1 MGHWSSIK
9 FFRRFYL
16 LIAASTAVASM
27 VITGSLV
34 VGDSVRATLLRG
46 GDARLCGARTVIT
59 SSSGYFSDQMG
70 REFNPTRLIGIDGF
84 VSSYGRMLPVRIWGV
99 DSVARGMAAINSAL
113 ADQSIDPE
121 VVVRLQ
127 RKTAIPS
134 GSLFVSK
141 NYTTSL
147 RLSVSS
153 RTAPNLNLKT
163 QQSIPLNLFV
173 NRAELAQAIDIPGD
187 QANTLLFASDSVSL
201 GSIWDPTLAGYSI
214 KNGEI
219 SYSGIFIPQTVTALF
234 PEANRLFSYL
244 VNSISVVAPP
254 LAVVAP
260 PLAVVAPPLAVASH
274 EYSREVPYSFVT
286 AIDSFNGQP
295 LEANQALIS
304 DYAARRL
311 NIAVGDSVMMKYYVT
326 TRLKELSQDSIILKV
341 AAVVPLEEFARDST
355 LSAQFPGLTSVERCT
370 DWDSDLPIDMSKIE
384 RIDEDYWDQYGA
396 TPKMLVSYQTI
407 SPRWS
412 NPWGNATA
420 LRSRASRAS
429 GAATARGGAATTRD
443 SAATAEYNTL
453 GNGLEMITPTMAG
466 VTESHPYHQARRAAS
481 GGVDFASLF
490 LSLAF
495 FIVISALLLAVAPLG
510 AMIDLRKSE
519 IELYS
524 AMGYTRRRIRG
535 LFFREAILMLIV
547 AVAVGA
553 VMGIGYTW
561 IVLRMLEGVWN
572 SAVHTSMN
580 FIISLQWESIMAS
593 ALATLAIMAL
603 VIILTINNIL
613 KRLDNAPKS
622 CMRIRFRRLN
632 LLNPW
637 IATAFAIIVIGLL
650 VVDQPIPSSLI
661 MLIGLIIAFDSYN
674 TKQSRQ
680 SRLFANLAYNRRS
693 VIRTVWSLSLAV
705 YVVFLVGFNRPSFD
719 HSSPYSL
726 WGESSVPIY
735 HNLSQMTL
743 HKKLGLENLPRTTKI
758 EQLLRYDGDEASCL
772 NLNRVQTPS
781 ILSVSSPDSAMQHR
795 TPEGYIPVAV
805 DGSVLTW
812 SLARAPGD
820 TLHYSPGIILR
831 FDKIL
836 DNSIFQGHLLM
847 DNSLFTECFPEESG
861 SRVML
866 VTAPED
872 SVAMAKE
879 ILERALSE
887 YGIRLESS
895 AERLASFNSVTDTYL
910 TIFLML
916 GGLGLILG
924 VAAVIMMVARNL
936 AARQTEIRLMRHLGF
951 TTDRIDRLFYIENI
965 IPQLFAILCG
975 FFAALLAATPWLANV
990 SLELWV
996 VVTLFLTVLVVGSII
1011 FTRSR
1016 WQKNEL

>member
-16 LIAASTAVASM
+16 LIAAATAVASM

-34 VGDSVRATLLRG
+34 VGDSVRETLLNG
-46 GDARLCGARTVIT
+46 VDARLCGARTVIT

-70 REFNPTRLIGIDGF
+70 LEFNPTRLIGIDGF
-84 VSSYGRMLPVRIWGV
+84 VSNYGRMLPVRIWGV
-99 DSVARGMAAINSAL
+99 DSVVRGMAAINQAL
-113 ADQSIDPE
+113 SDQVTDPE

-153 RTAPNLNLKT
+153 RTAPDLNLKT

-219 SYSGIFIPQTVTALF
+219 SYSGIFIPQAVTALF

-260 PLAVVAPPLAVASH
+260 PHDVASR
-274 EYSREVPYSFVT
+274 EYSRELPYSFVT
-286 AIDSFNGQP
+286 AIDSFNSQP
-295 LEANQALIS
+295 LDANQAIIS
-304 DYAARRL
+304 DYTARRL

-326 TRLKELSQDSIILKV
+326 TRLKELAQDSIPLKV

-420 LRSRASRAS
+420 LRSRASDA
-429 GAATARGGAATTRD
+429 D
-443 SAATAEYNTL
+443 TAEYNTP
-453 GNGLEMITPTMAG
+453 GNGLEMITPTLAG
-466 VTESHPYHQARRAAS
+466 ITESHPYHQARRAAS

-510 AMIDLRKSE
+510 AMVELRKSE

-524 AMGYTRRRIRG
+524 AMGYTRRRIRD
-535 LFFREAILMLIV
+535 LFFREAILILTV

-561 IVLRMLEGVWN
+561 VVLRMLEGVWN

-580 FIISLQWESIMAS
+580 FIISLQWKSIMVG
-593 ALATLAIMAL
+593 ALATLVTMAL

-613 KRLDNAPKS
+613 KKLDDAPKS
-622 CMRIRFRRLN
+622 CISIRFGRLN

-637 IATAFAIIVIGLL
+637 IATAFAIIIIGLL

-661 MLIGLIIAFDSYN
+661 MLIGLIITFDSYI
-674 TKQSRQ
+674 TRQSRQ
-680 SRLFANLAYNRRS
+680 SRLFANLAYNRHW
-693 VIRTVWSLSLAV
+693 VMRTVWSLSLAV

-735 HNLSQMTL
+735 HNLSQQAL

-772 NLNRVQTPS
+772 NLNRVRTPS
-781 ILSVSSPDSAMQHR
+781 ILSISSLDSTMRHR
-795 TPEGYIPVAV
+795 TPEGYIPAAV

-836 DNSIFQGHLLM
+836 NNTIFQGHLLM
-847 DNSLFTECFPEESG
+847 DETLFTECFPEESG

-872 SVAMAKE
+872 SVAMVRE

-895 AERLASFNSVTDTYL
+895 AERLAAFNSVTDTYL

-924 VAAVIMMVARNL
+924 VAAVVLMVARNL
-936 AARQTEIRLMRHLGF
+936 AARQTEIILMRHLGF
-951 TTDRIDRLFYIENI
+951 TTERIGRLFYIENI
-965 IPQLFAILCG
+965 IPQLFAIICG
-975 FFAALLAATPWLANV
+975 FITALLAATPWLANV

-996 VVTLFLTVLVVGSII
+996 VVTLFLTVLIVGSII